1 MLPAATATAAKTA
14 VIFPNFFQN
23 GLDICC
29 HLVSFSY
36 VILSIFHNLSSIFG
50 YLPGPGLPGLPLGTG
65 PGFGPGLW
73 NACPGL
79 TCPGFSPGLWN
90 ACPGLPCPGFAPGL
104 WNAGPGLPCP
114 GFGPGLWNAGP
125 GLPAPGLAPGL
136 LNFGPGLS
144 CFGRL
149 IPGPGFT
156 CPGFGAVLCI
166 PGLGSG
172 PRLGPGFGAA

>member
-36 VILSIFHNLSSIFG
+36 VILSIFHNVSSIFG
-50 YLPGPGLPGLPLGTG
+50 YFPGPGLPGLPLGTG

-73 NACPGL
+73 NAG
-79 TCPGFSPGLWN
+79 PGFPV
-90 ACPGLPCPGFAPGL
+90 
-104 WNAGPGLPCP
+104 
-114 GFGPGLWNAGP
+114 
-125 GLPAPGLAPGL
+125 PGLAPGL

>member
-36 VILSIFHNLSSIFG
+36 VILSIFHNLSSNLG
-50 YLPGPGLPGLPLGTG
+50 YLPGPG
-65 PGFGPGLW
+65 FG
-73 NACPGL
+73 
-79 TCPGFSPGLWN
+79 
-90 ACPGLPCPGFAPGL
+90 PGL

-125 GLPAPGLAPGL
+125 GLPCPG
-136 LNFGPGLS
+136 FGPGL
-144 CFGRL
+144 
-149 IPGPGFT
+149 
-156 CPGFGAVLCI
+156 
-166 PGLGSG
+166 
-172 PRLGPGFGAA
+172 

>member
-36 VILSIFHNLSSIFG
+36 VILSIFHNVSSIFG

-73 NACPGL
+73 NA
-79 TCPGFSPGLWN
+79 
-90 ACPGLPCPGFAPGL
+90 
-104 WNAGPGLPCP
+104 GPGLPCP

-125 GLPAPGLAPGL
+125 GLPCPG
-136 LNFGPGLS
+136 FGPGL
-144 CFGRL
+144 
-149 IPGPGFT
+149 
-156 CPGFGAVLCI
+156 
-166 PGLGSG
+166 
-172 PRLGPGFGAA
+172 